1 MSTTIMEHSQS
12 VYVPTAHAVHSSR
25 HGVMKHRKSQSTG
38 GGRAWSVAEVSNSSY
53 LVSSDLN

>member
-53 LVSSDLN
+53 LAS